1 MLVDIIAPSLTQAK
15 TVGEGHTMN
24 LRHVLLEL
32 TDTIFLLLIMC
43 VNVSF
48 SKNHETYQSL
58 LYKNRPGKNW
68 RQGKR
73 RLSAFCIEN

>member
-48 SKNHETYQSL
+48 SKITKPISL
-58 LYKNRPGKNW
+58 CFMRTDLEKDGS
-68 RQGKR
+68 GA
-73 RLSAFCIEN
+73 SGA